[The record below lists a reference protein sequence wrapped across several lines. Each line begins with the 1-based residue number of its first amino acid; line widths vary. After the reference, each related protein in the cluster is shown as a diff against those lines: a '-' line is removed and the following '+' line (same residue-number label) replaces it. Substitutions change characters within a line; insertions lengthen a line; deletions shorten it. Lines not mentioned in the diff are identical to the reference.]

1 MSTKI
6 MFSKSHL
13 PIFELI
19 AICPRSLPH
28 ILLIQSDMSF
38 CFMGIL
44 PTIFSMDNDAG
55 FSTTYPIGS
64 MYAIYGNIYHQYTP
78 FMLAYIPAPWIRHGI
93 WIQTANLGQK
103 FCRGIWSPI
112 SWFPPASTIDCRWE
126 IHIFHEASFAFAYC
140 TPFAKLFRTS
150 PGHSPAG
157 AAGVAA
163 TSPAPPSPKSKAVGG
178 SWSAFG
184 VV

>member
-1 MSTKI
+1 

-103 FCRGIWSPI
+103 FCRGIWSP
-112 SWFPPASTIDCRWE
+112 
-126 IHIFHEASFAFAYC
+126 H
-140 TPFAKLFRTS
+140 KL
-150 PGHSPAG
+150 
-157 AAGVAA
+157 V
-163 TSPAPPSPKSKAVGG
+163 PPSVNYRLQMRNSHLP
-178 SWSAFG
+178 
-184 VV
+184 